1 MTEREQFADWWER
14 RGPEAVHMSW
24 TEDACWFAWQASR
37 RAALEQAANTAVE
50 KLKSL
55 TTEMEGYSY
64 FGSNPGVK
72 EDDYEDVADA
82 IRARAT
88 GDKA

>member
-37 RAALEQAANTAVE
+37 RAAIEEAASIVNAE
-50 KLKSL
+50 A
-55 TTEMEGYSY
+55 ENARQERYY
-64 FGSNPGVK
+64 PGVVGAF
-72 EDDYEDVADA
+72 EECAAAIHALAD
-82 IRARAT
+82 

>member
-37 RAALEQAANTAVE
+37 RAALEEAAKTCEALNDEPASWGTP
-50 KLKSL
+50 
-55 TTEMEGYSY
+55 T
-64 FGSNPGVK
+64 
-72 EDDYEDVADA
+72 DCADA
-82 IRARAT
+82 VRALAD
-88 GDKA
+88 GDTHD